1 MFQVAESRI
10 QGLVAEQL
18 GVSPEDLSPEVSLT
32 DDLAADSLD
41 LVELALVLEQ
51 ELGIVVPEAA
61 MGEVRTYGD
70 LLGTVNAI
78 VRAAALRSMEG
89 ASSSLVRARL
99 VRPDSE
105 LLRTDLL
112 TPYAAETIAEDA
124 LRMGRGAH
132 LELTA
137 PATASDARLVQLEEK
152 FAWLRTRG
160 IQVTVRR
167 DEHLRLNRRGSRPHA
182 A

>member
-1 MFQVAESRI
+1 
-10 QGLVAEQL
+10 
-18 GVSPEDLSPEVSLT
+18 
-32 DDLAADSLD
+32 
-41 LVELALVLEQ
+41 
-51 ELGIVVPEAA
+51 
-61 MGEVRTYGD
+61 
-70 LLGTVNAI
+70 
-78 VRAAALRSMEG
+78 MEG
-89 ASSSLVRARL
+89 APSSLVRARL

-167 DEHLRLNRRGSRPHA
+167 EEHLRLNRRGSRPHA